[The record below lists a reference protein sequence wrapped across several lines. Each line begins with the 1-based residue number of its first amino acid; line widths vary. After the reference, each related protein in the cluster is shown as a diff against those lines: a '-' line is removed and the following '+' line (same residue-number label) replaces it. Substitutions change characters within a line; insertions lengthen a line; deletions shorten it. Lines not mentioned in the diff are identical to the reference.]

1 VAAAAQALVAEAAM
15 EGWLRWSLAT
25 WQNVKYRSQ
34 QAPEVPPATLVSLLL
49 RELGRMPD
57 HRLLLQAMAAGL
69 RVQALWYAIAGDE
82 ANAERAA
89 LLAGAT
95 ATLPITENPLL
106 ARLLER
112 GLGSNPG

>member
-1 VAAAAQALVAEAAM
+1 M
-15 EGWLRWSLAT
+15 EGWLRWSQVT

-34 QAPEVPPATLVSLLL
+34 QTPEVPAGTLISLLL

-57 HRLLLQAMAAGL
+57 HRLLLDAMAAGL
-69 RVQALWYAIAGDE
+69 RVQALWYAV
-82 ANAERAA
+82 ANAPVQAEHAVR
-89 LLAGAT
+89 LAQVM

-112 GLGSNPG
+112 GLTR